1 MGPLTAILLSLLLAG
16 IATAQ
21 NAANPLDT
29 KSRVKDLAR
38 VQGAD
43 ANVVQGI
50 GLVYGLAGTGDSPKE
65 LSQRMEATWIKTLEQ
80 FDVTAKDLQNKNVAV
95 VAVSAEIPAYQQPGT
110 YIDVH
115 VSSLGDAKSLRGGRL
130 IVTPLRAPVGSALN
144 PKVYVTAQGGLQI
157 EGGAAG
163 NLTTAVVTKGGRVEE
178 EVPCTVFGQD
188 NASRE
193 FTLILK
199 RPDYN
204 VAVAIA
210 RKLNEMPQ
218 DIGTSVAS
226 IGTEIAKPLDAGRVQ
241 VIVPVSYVETGRR
254 PVPGFDRTTF
264 VALVLQQELLLSTPQ
279 EPEGV
284 VVINERAGT
293 YGVSGYVTVYPGTV
307 QKGNVRIKIPYQPQ
321 QRAVGP
327 NGAVTPTTEPRT
339 ASLGDILDNLGA
351 VGFTPADIIDLIR
364 QMDAQGLI
372 NGTVRSE

>member
-1 MGPLTAILLSLLLAG
+1 MGPLTALLLSLLLAG
-16 IATAQ
+16 CASAQ
-21 NAANPLDT
+21 NAAPSPIDA

-95 VAVSAEIPAYQQPGT
+95 VAVSAEIPAYQQAGT
-110 YIDVH
+110 YVDVH
-115 VSSLGDAKSLRGGRL
+115 VASLGDAKSLRGGRL
-130 IVTPLRAPVGSALN
+130 VTTPLRAPKGKALD
-144 PKVYVTAQGGLQI
+144 PTVYVTASGGLQI

-178 EVPCTVFGQD
+178 GVPCSVFERSG
-188 NASRE
+188 ATTTA
-193 FTLILK
+193 FVLILK
-199 RPDYN
+199 RPDWN
-204 VAVAIA
+204 VAAAITQ
-210 RKLNEMPQ
+210 KLNDMPQ
-218 DIGTSVAS
+218 DIGTSIAP
-226 IGTEIAKPLDAGRVQ
+226 IGEPIAETLDAGRVR
-241 VIVPVSYVETGRR
+241 VFVPTRSYAKD
-254 PVPGFDRTTF
+254 PPAF
-264 VALVLQQELLLSTPQ
+264 VALVLEQELLLSEPH
-279 EPEGV
+279 EPEAV

-293 YGVSGYVTVYPGTV
+293 YGVSGYVTVYRGTV

-321 QRAVGP
+321 QRAAGP
-327 NGAVTPTTEPRT
+327 NGAVTATTAPKT
-339 ASLGDILDNLGA
+339 ASLSEILDNLGA
-351 VGFTPADIIDLIR
+351 VGFTPADIIDLIK